1 MRWSS
6 QKDPLSCNNAL
17 EGTTITR
24 IVLPSKLAENVPK
37 SGHPR
42 HSLRATWPTYHYH
55 KRKYPSPPHTQ
66 TPTFTHQAQI
76 PHFLPLPRS
85 SETIQLTLKA
95 DDDEWPFLLHAEF
108 TPRGQSIVLVHTYD
122 IYYKPSARATQTYRL
137 TKTAIPG
144 IIYNGVPDW
153 LYEGN

>member
-1 MRWSS
+1 MS
-6 QKDPLSCNNAL
+6 QNLDIPDIRSGPLDRR
-17 EGTTITR
+17 TIT
-24 IVLPSKLAENVPK
+24 INVNILP
-37 SGHPR
+37 
-42 HSLRATWPTYHYH
+42 
-55 KRKYPSPPHTQ
+55 PPHTQ
-66 TPTFTHQAQI
+66 TPTFTHQAEI